1 MGVENPPV
9 MPSPLITR
17 LSFSQTAVKQPS
29 ETVPDVLSKINRAQP
44 EPIQRIKPKPVAAE
58 RAPVLEKIE
67 KTEAVKKITSQPQT
81 QGQQVRISSE
91 KILQQQREQYLEKL
105 LSHIESFKFYPR
117 AARRRSIE
125 GNVMISFILDDSGN
139 YQQLILDGQR
149 SVLVNAT
156 RMALEAAI
164 PLPVP
169 ADHLALSRKIK
180 FTMLYSLSE

>member
-1 MGVENPPV
+1 MGVEIPPV

-169 ADHLALSRKIK
+169 ADDLALSRKIK